1 MVNPHTNRQF
11 AEVFENIFANAIKKK
26 KMNVIFQTQ
35 DLARVNQTDKKKVFA
50 RRDLIF
56 DDVSNINQTVL
67 SQV

>member
-11 AEVFENIFANAIKKK
+11 AEVFENIFANAIKK

>member
-1 MVNPHTNRQF
+1 
-11 AEVFENIFANAIKKK
+11 
-26 KMNVIFQTQ
+26 MNVIFQTQ